1 MSFVEGWDADRAG
14 GRASVRKRSRRA
26 KALYA
31 HARSLP
37 RPPRGATLP
46 RSAVRSS
53 PASTVTPLAPLLG
66 FAALASFAAGT
77 ATLSVFFVTRRAPYE
92 FTAVQQ
98 YALGLLV
105 GATYTVGALAAA
117 PVRLALARRG
127 RSARLLLALL
137 SLVMAALTCIPLVAA
152 SDAAVYAYLALYA
165 PLTGLFWP
173 LVEAYVSGG
182 RRAGALRSAMG
193 RFNVTWSATLVPSF
207 LLIPPLLEIAPGAV
221 FVAVALAHVLSIPLL
236 ALFRRDPGEHVDEH
250 HAVPTGY
257 VELLRV
263 HRVLHAMSYLVMY
276 ALSPYLPTLLE
287 RVGIGAGRASAVA
300 ALWLAARVASFAA
313 LERWHGW
320 HGRWWVA
327 WGGAG
332 LVLAGF
338 GATVLAPGGGGLPLL
353 LAGLVLFGAGLA
365 ALYTAALYY
374 SFEVGGSDGGGSHE
388 ALIGL
393 GYTVGPAC
401 GLLVCGLE
409 RGGIV
414 GGAQRESALLLVIT
428 VLCSLLAALAWRTR
442 RKPSVVG

>member
-1 MSFVEGWDADRAG
+1 MRTAQVG
-14 GRASVRKRSRRA
+14 GRVYGPSRGAPKRPRRA
-26 KALYA
+26 RALYA
-31 HARSLP
+31 HAAALLRRP
-37 RPPRGATLP
+37 RVATLP
-46 RSAVRSS
+46 RSLVRTD

-92 FTAVQQ
+92 FTAAQQ

-105 GATYTVGALAAA
+105 GATYTLGALAAA
-117 PVRLALARRG
+117 PVRRRLARRG
-127 RSARLLLALL
+127 RSARGLLGVL
-137 SLVMAALTCIPLVAA
+137 SLVMALLTCMPLVAS
-152 SDAAVYAYLALYA
+152 SDAMVYAYLALYA

-193 RFNVTWSATLVPSF
+193 RFNITWSVMLLPSF

-221 FVAVALAHVLSIPLL
+221 FVAVALAHVASVPLL
-236 ALFRRDPGEHVDEH
+236 ARFRRDPGEHVDDH
-250 HAVPTGY
+250 HAVPAGY
-257 VELLRV
+257 AELLRV

-287 RVGIGAGRASAVA
+287 SIGIGGTRASVVA
-300 ALWLAARVASFAA
+300 AVWLAARVASFGA

-320 HGRWWVA
+320 HGRWWIA

-338 GATVLAPGGGGLPLL
+338 GATVLAPAAGGLVMLL
-353 LAGLVLFGAGLA
+353 PGLVAFGAGLA

-374 SFEVGGSDGGGSHE
+374 SFELGGSDGGGSHE

-409 RGGIV
+409 RGGLL
-414 GGAQRESALLLVIT
+414 GGAQREGALLLVIT
-428 VLCSLLAALAWRTR
+428 TLCALLAALAWRHR
-442 RKPSVVG
+442 RKPSIAG